1 MRYGQ
6 GVFIGALL
14 PGIIFIGSIF
24 PKIAGTGVTDPLV
37 LESIWGMYI
46 LWFFISLCI
55 ALFPAIVMYVNR
67 RESFREFIIFEA
79 GGFALFSPLWLFLA
93 TDLSGDS
100 WTDIILVGIENGLLA
115 PGPGGTLIGMDI
127 SNIFMVP
134 LLIAMVITGLVM
146 LRPSFIAEHGGA
158 PVKRPPKTTEPAAP
172 AAPAPGGPPGAIAA
186 PVTEDPLEQELPGVK
201 PPAAD
206 ETSKVELRSLLMEL
220 GIPDPTITAV
230 FNAGYANVTDIVAT
244 SAEQLALTTG
254 LDKATAENLH
264 MAVQKKVWFG
274 GI

>member
-1 MRYGQ
+1 MRYGF

-14 PGIIFIGSIF
+14 PGIIFMGSIF
-24 PKIAGTGVTDPLV
+24 PKVAGYGVTDPLV
-37 LESIWGMYI
+37 LESIWSMYVS
-46 LWFFISLCI
+46 WFFISIGI
-55 ALFPAIVMYVNR
+55 ALVPPLYVYAR
-67 RESFREFIIFEA
+67 RRGIFRKFIIFEA

-100 WTDIILVGIENGLLA
+100 WSDLILNGIENGLLA
-115 PGPGGTLIGMDI
+115 PGPEGTLIGLDI
-127 SNIFMVP
+127 DNIFLVP
-134 LLIAMVITGLVM
+134 LLIAMLITGLVM

-158 PVKRPPKTTEPAAP
+158 PARKPSAASEPPEAKKT
-172 AAPAPGGPPGAIAA
+172 
-186 PVTEDPLEQELPGVK
+186 PVMKDPLEQELPGVK
-201 PPAAD
+201 PPTAD
-206 ETSKVELRSLLMEL
+206 ETSKVELRSVLMEL
-220 GIPDPTITAV
+220 GIPDPTINAI

>member
-1 MRYGQ
+1 MRYGF

-24 PKIAGTGVTDPLV
+24 PKVAGDW
-37 LESIWGMYI
+37 SMYVY
-46 LWFFISLCI
+46 WFFISLGI
-55 ALFPAIVMYVNR
+55 ALIPPLFVYAR
-67 RESFREFIIFEA
+67 RRGTFREFIIFEA
-79 GGFALFSPLWLFLA
+79 GGFGLFSPFWLFLA
-93 TDLSGDS
+93 TDLSGES
-100 WTDIILVGIENGLLA
+100 WTNLIFNGIENGLLA
-115 PGPGGTLIGMDI
+115 PGPEGTLIGL
-127 SNIFMVP
+127 NIPPYLFVP
-134 LLIAMVITGLVM
+134 LLIAMLITGLVI
-146 LRPSFIAEHGGA
+146 LRPSFIEEHGGA
-158 PVKRPPKTTEPAAP
+158 PVRKVTTPAEPTP
-172 AAPAPGGPPGAIAA
+172 SGPPGAPPGAET
-186 PVTEDPLEQELPGVK
+186 PMTEDPLEQELPGVK
-201 PPAAD
+201 PPASD

-220 GIPDPTITAV
+220 GIPDPTITAI

>member
-1 MRYGQ
+1 MRYGL

-24 PKIAGTGVTDPLV
+24 PKVAGYGVTDPLV
-37 LESIWGMYI
+37 LESIWSMYV
-46 LWFFISLCI
+46 LWFFISLGI
-55 ALFPAIVMYVNR
+55 AILPPLFVYARKRGI
-67 RESFREFIIFEA
+67 FREFIIFEA
-79 GGFALFSPLWLFLA
+79 GGFGLFTPLWLFLA

-100 WTDIILVGIENGLLA
+100 WTDIIFVGIEDGLLQ
-115 PGPGGTLIGMDI
+115 PGPGGTLIGVDI

-158 PVKRPPKTTEPAAP
+158 PMRKPSDPSAPSEPAAP
-172 AAPAPGGPPGAIAA
+172 PPATA
-186 PVTEDPLEQELPGVK
+186 DPLEQELPGVK
-201 PPAAD
+201 PPPAD

-220 GIPDPTITAV
+220 GIPDPTISAI

-264 MAVQKKVWFG
+264 MAVQKRVWFG

>member
-1 MRYGQ
+1 MRYGF

-14 PGIIFIGSIF
+14 PGIIFMGSIY
-24 PKIAGTGVTDPLV
+24 PKISGDW
-37 LESIWGMYI
+37 SMYVN
-46 LWFFISLCI
+46 WFFISIGI
-55 ALFPAIVMYVNR
+55 ALVPPLFVYAR
-67 RESFREFIIFEA
+67 RRGIFREFIIFEA

-100 WTDIILVGIENGLLA
+100 WLDLILNGIQNGLLA
-115 PGPGGTLIGMDI
+115 PGEGGTLIGLDI
-127 SNIFMVP
+127 DSIFLVP
-134 LLIAMVITGLVM
+134 LLIAMLITGLVM

-158 PVKRPPKTTEPAAP
+158 PARKPSAPSEPPEAKKTPAM
-172 AAPAPGGPPGAIAA
+172 
-186 PVTEDPLEQELPGVK
+186 EDPLEQELPGVK

-206 ETSKVELRSLLMEL
+206 ETSKVELRSVLMEL
-220 GIPDPTITAV
+220 GIPDPTINAI

>member
-1 MRYGQ
+1 MRYGR

-24 PKIAGTGVTDPLV
+24 PKVAGIGVTDPLV
-37 LESIWGMYI
+37 LASVWDMYV
-46 LWFFISLCI
+46 LWFFISLGI
-55 ALFPAIVMYVNR
+55 ALIPPMFMYAKR
-67 RESFREFIIFEA
+67 RETFREFIIFEA
-79 GGFALFSPLWLFLA
+79 GGFGLFTPLWLFLA

-100 WTDIILVGIENGLLA
+100 WTDIIFTGIEDGLLA

-158 PVKRPPKTTEPAAP
+158 PVRKPSAPSTPSTPSEPPAA
-172 AAPAPGGPPGAIAA
+172 AAPPT
-186 PVTEDPLEQELPGVK
+186 TEDPLEQELPGVK

-220 GIPDPTITAV
+220 GIPDPTITAI

-244 SAEQLALTTG
+244 SAEQLAVTTG

>member
-24 PKIAGTGVTDPLV
+24 IKIAGHGVTDPLV
-37 LESIWGMYI
+37 LESIWSMYI
-46 LWFFISLCI
+46 LWFFLSLCI
-55 ALFPAIVMYVNR
+55 AIFPVIIVYSSR
-67 RESFREFIIFEA
+67 RETFREFIIFEA
-79 GGFALFSPLWLFLA
+79 GGFALFSPFWLFLA

-100 WTDIILVGIENGLLA
+100 WTDIIFYGIENGLLA

-134 LLIAMVITGLVM
+134 LLIAMVITGIVM

-158 PVKRPPKTTEPAAP
+158 PVRKPSRPAKPDE
-172 AAPAPGGPPGAIAA
+172 PAPGGPPGGVAA
-186 PVTEDPLEQELPGVK
+186 PATEDPLEQELPGVK

-220 GIPDPTITAV
+220 GIPDPTITAI